1 MRGKAINH
9 LEATLSL
16 GITPAYAGKRDRH
29 VHETARPKDHPRLCG
44 EKVQN
49 VLKSIM
55 FKGSPPPMR
64 GKAADLSVG
73 RLEIRITPA
82 YAGKRHGLAS
92 IRHRNGDHPRLCGE
106 KKIK

>member
-1 MRGKAINH
+1 MRGKGPPAKVQQFC
-9 LEATLSL
+9 A
-16 GITPAYAGKRDRH
+16 GITPAYAGKSRAAH
-29 VHETARPKDHPRLCG
+29 HFTAAGQDHPRLCG